1 MSETREEEPSVYLM
15 RDVIR
20 GHQRQSEPSVY
31 LMREVIRAHQEAI
44 KSPSRVHQE
53 SIKRPSRGHQEAIK
67 RRRLQCT
74 DWHPLK
80 AARAPRVFDR

>member
-15 RDVIR
+15 REVIR

-31 LMREVIRAHQEAI
+31 LMREVIRAHQEA
-44 KSPSRVHQE
+44 
-53 SIKRPSRGHQEAIK
+53 IKRPSRGHQEAIK

-80 AARAPRVFDR
+80 AARARRVFDR